1 MNFKLIKFI
10 NALPKKEILIVILV
24 SALLVHITSA
34 KVQFQA
40 DCMPPLRYELPKGTS
55 FLSMNITDESKDVAI
70 KKGLTPRVAFQESPG
85 EVDMD
90 EAIHTKNAFSYFKS
104 DHIQLL
110 GPVMF
115 YKKSPLGA
123 FDTSMTY
130 LYSKIHDQH
139 AWVSST
145 QLTTLLFDFSNPIN
159 QANQK
164 IIKERVDTPILL
176 ENSLN
181 CEASHGDV
189 NNNEV
194 EQP

>member
-1 MNFKLIKFI
+1 
-10 NALPKKEILIVILV
+10 
-24 SALLVHITSA
+24 
-34 KVQFQA
+34 
-40 DCMPPLRYELPKGTS
+40 
-55 FLSMNITDESKDVAI
+55 MNITDESKDVAV

-90 EAIHTKNAFSYFKS
+90 EAIHTKNAFSYFES

-139 AWVSST
+139 AWVSSD
-145 QLTTLLFDFSNPIN
+145 QLYVLTSKFSNPIN

-164 IIKERVDTPILL
+164 IIKQRVDTPILL
-176 ENSLN
+176 NHSLN
-181 CEASHGDV
+181 CEASHGDI

-194 EQP
+194 FHKNHVANLSNICEKCHKEVHRLQKRMSIKKTSDGFEINESQ